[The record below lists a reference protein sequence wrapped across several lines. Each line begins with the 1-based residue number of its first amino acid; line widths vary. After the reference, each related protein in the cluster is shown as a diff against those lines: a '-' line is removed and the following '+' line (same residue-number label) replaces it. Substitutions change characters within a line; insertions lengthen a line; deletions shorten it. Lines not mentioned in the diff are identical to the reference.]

1 MSPNQGSNADLASNT
16 DLGINTDLD
25 GRPRCWWCGND
36 PLYVRYHDTE
46 WGLPVRNDQRIYEK
60 ICLEGFQ
67 AGLSWITIL
76 RKREAFR
83 QRFANFDFTKV
94 AHFNPQQ
101 VAKLVTDAAIIRHR
115 KKIESAINNAQRAIE
130 MVERCVQLF
139 GRMPDGTTRIDECF
153 VEISKICRRRAD
165 EAETEAH
172 DAVRLNPD
180 DANSWE
186 FYGKVKRALGKE
198 DEALFAEPVVGGEET
213 VDLGGV
219 NPEQQARIPG

>member
-130 MVERCVQLF
+130 MIDTEGSITNFVWQFQPRRSVIRKTKEQIPALTDESTALSKELKRRGWSFV
-139 GRMPDGTTRIDECF
+139 GPTTCYAMMQ
-153 VEISKICRRRAD
+153 S
-165 EAETEAH
+165 
-172 DAVRLNPD
+172 
-180 DANSWE
+180 
-186 FYGKVKRALGKE
+186 LGMVN
-198 DEALFAEPVVGGEET
+198 DHLRSCQWWET
-213 VDLGGV
+213 V
-219 NPEQQARIPG
+219 EQKRKMLP

>member
-130 MVERCVQLF
+130 MIDTEGSITNFVWQFQPRRSVI
-139 GRMPDGTTRIDECF
+139 RTTKEQIPALTDESTALSKELKRRGWSF
-153 VEISKICRRRAD
+153 VGPTTCYAMMQS
-165 EAETEAH
+165 
-172 DAVRLNPD
+172 
-180 DANSWE
+180 
-186 FYGKVKRALGKE
+186 LGMVN
-198 DEALFAEPVVGGEET
+198 DHLRSCQWWET
-213 VDLGGV
+213 V
-219 NPEQQARIPG
+219 EQKRKMLP

>member
-101 VAKLVTDAAIIRHR
+101 VAKLVMDAAIIRHR

-130 MVERCVQLF
+130 MVDTEGSITDFVWQFQPRRSVIRKTKEQIPALTDESSALSKELKRRGWSF
-139 GRMPDGTTRIDECF
+139 VGPTTCYAMMQ
-153 VEISKICRRRAD
+153 S
-165 EAETEAH
+165 
-172 DAVRLNPD
+172 
-180 DANSWE
+180 
-186 FYGKVKRALGKE
+186 LGMVN
-198 DEALFAEPVVGGEET
+198 DHLRSCQWWET
-213 VDLGGV
+213 V
-219 NPEQQARIPG
+219 EQKRKMLP

>member
-83 QRFANFDFTKV
+83 QRFANFEFTKV
-94 AHFNPQQ
+94 AHFNPDQ

-130 MVERCVQLF
+130 MVDTEGSITDFVWQFQPRRSVIRKTKEQIPALTDESTALSKELKRRGWSF
-139 GRMPDGTTRIDECF
+139 VGPTTCYAMMQ
-153 VEISKICRRRAD
+153 S
-165 EAETEAH
+165 
-172 DAVRLNPD
+172 
-180 DANSWE
+180 
-186 FYGKVKRALGKE
+186 LGMVN
-198 DEALFAEPVVGGEET
+198 DHLRSCQWWET
-213 VDLGGV
+213 V
-219 NPEQQARIPG
+219 EQKRKTLP

>member
-1 MSPNQGSNADLASNT
+1 MSPNQESNSDLASNT

-46 WGLPVRNDQRIYEK
+46 WGLPVLSDQRIYEK

-94 AHFNPQQ
+94 AQFNPQQ
-101 VAKLVTDAAIIRHR
+101 VAKLVMDAAIIRHR

-130 MVERCVQLF
+130 MIDTEGSITDFVWQFQPRRSIIRKTRAQIPALTDESTALSKELKRRGWSFV
-139 GRMPDGTTRIDECF
+139 GPTTCYAMMQ
-153 VEISKICRRRAD
+153 S
-165 EAETEAH
+165 
-172 DAVRLNPD
+172 
-180 DANSWE
+180 
-186 FYGKVKRALGKE
+186 LGMVN
-198 DEALFAEPVVGGEET
+198 DHLRSCQWWET
-213 VDLGGV
+213 V
-219 NPEQQARIPG
+219 EQKRKTLPQLR

>member
-130 MVERCVQLF
+130 MVDTEGSITDFVWQFQPRRSVIRKTKEQIPALTDESTALSKELKRRGWSF
-139 GRMPDGTTRIDECF
+139 VGPTTCYAMMQ
-153 VEISKICRRRAD
+153 S
-165 EAETEAH
+165 
-172 DAVRLNPD
+172 
-180 DANSWE
+180 
-186 FYGKVKRALGKE
+186 LGMVN
-198 DEALFAEPVVGGEET
+198 DHLRSCQWWET
-213 VDLGGV
+213 V
-219 NPEQQARIPG
+219 EQKRKMLP

>member
-1 MSPNQGSNADLASNT
+1 MMSPNQGSNADLASNT

-83 QRFANFDFTKV
+83 QRFANFEFTKV
-94 AHFNPQQ
+94 AHFNPDQ

-130 MVERCVQLF
+130 MVDTEGSITDFVWQFQPRRSVIRKTKEQIPALTDESTALSKELKRRGWSF
-139 GRMPDGTTRIDECF
+139 VGPTTCYAMMQ
-153 VEISKICRRRAD
+153 S
-165 EAETEAH
+165 
-172 DAVRLNPD
+172 
-180 DANSWE
+180 
-186 FYGKVKRALGKE
+186 LGMVN
-198 DEALFAEPVVGGEET
+198 DHLRSCQWWET
-213 VDLGGV
+213 V
-219 NPEQQARIPG
+219 EQKRKMLP

>member
-1 MSPNQGSNADLASNT
+1 MTLSPNQGSNADLASNT

-94 AHFNPQQ
+94 AHFNPHQ

-130 MVERCVQLF
+130 MIDTEGSITDFVWQFQPRRSVIRKTKEQIPALTDESTALSKELKRRGWSFV
-139 GRMPDGTTRIDECF
+139 GPTTCYAMMQ
-153 VEISKICRRRAD
+153 S
-165 EAETEAH
+165 
-172 DAVRLNPD
+172 
-180 DANSWE
+180 
-186 FYGKVKRALGKE
+186 LGMVN
-198 DEALFAEPVVGGEET
+198 DHLRSCQWWET
-213 VDLGGV
+213 V
-219 NPEQQARIPG
+219 EQKRKMLP